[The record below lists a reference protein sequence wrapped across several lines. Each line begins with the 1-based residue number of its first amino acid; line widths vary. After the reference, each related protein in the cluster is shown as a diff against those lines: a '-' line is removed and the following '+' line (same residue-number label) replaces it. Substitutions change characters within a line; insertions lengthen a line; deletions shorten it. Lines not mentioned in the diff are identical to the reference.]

1 VRAIGD
7 TREPSTA
14 DGDRRATV
22 RSTIHNA
29 EVAVR
34 ATTDVT
40 DHGVRTLAAD
50 GAVLV
55 DGEVVLLRR
64 DHPPFEGTWVLP
76 GGMVERGERAATAC
90 VREVEEET
98 GLDVRVVE
106 FLGLYDAPD
115 RDPRGVVSAGYLCRA
130 VGDGDPEPRDEAD
143 AIGTFPPE
151 DMPETGFDHREIVA
165 DAVGR

>member
-1 VRAIGD
+1 
-7 TREPSTA
+7 
-14 DGDRRATV
+14 
-22 RSTIHNA
+22 
-29 EVAVR
+29 VAVR

-115 RDPRGVVSAGYLCRA
+115 RDPRGVVSAAYLCRA
-130 VGDGDPEPRDEAD
+130 VGDGEPRTPRRGRRHRDVPARGHARDGVRPPRDRRRRRRPLTVGPEPPTALCHF
-143 AIGTFPPE
+143 GSMWT
-151 DMPETGFDHREIVA
+151 
-165 DAVGR
+165 